1 MDPFH
6 GIVKEEE
13 FDFDFDF
20 TGAYAGDAP
29 TATAASSWAVTLPE
43 LPRPM
48 EGLGEVGPTPFLTKT
63 YDVVDDPNTDT
74 VVSWGFAGNSFVV
87 WDANAFATVI
97 LPRYLKHSNFSSFVR
112 QLNTYGF
119 RKVDPDRWEFANEG
133 FQRGQRE
140 LLKTIKRRRPSSSPS
155 SAQQGQVPSACLE
168 VGQFGLDGEVHRLQR
183 DKGIL
188 LAEVVKLRQEQ
199 QATRAQ
205 MQAMEERIATAEQ
218 KQQQMTVF
226 LARAMKN
233 PSFIRML
240 VDRQGLG
247 GRRREL
253 EDALSKKRRRPIE
266 YHLPRDGECS
276 GTATEAAVSDYISGL
291 PVGVNGVAEADDYE
305 SEREGSGVVGGGED
319 TESFWVELLSLGL
332 EENHQEG
339 GGGGPGEEGSGA
351 DVDNDVDDDVDVLVQ
366 SIYHLNPNPGSPR
379 GK

>member
-13 FDFDFDF
+13 FDFDFDY
-20 TGAYAGDAP
+20 TGASP
-29 TATAASSWAVTLPE
+29 VAAAASSSWAVGVPE

-63 YDVVDDPNTDT
+63 YDVIDDPNTDT
-74 VVSWGFAGNSFVV
+74 IVSWGFAGNSFVV

-97 LPRYLKHSNFSSFVR
+97 LPRYFKHSNFSSFVR

-133 FQRGQRE
+133 FLRGQRE
-140 LLKTIKRRRPSSSPS
+140 LLKTIRRRRPPSSP
-155 SAQQGQVPSACLE
+155 SAQQGPAACLE
-168 VGQFGLDGEVHRLQR
+168 VGQFGREGEVHRLQR

-188 LAEVVKLRQEQ
+188 LAEVVKLRQQQ

-205 MQAMEERIATAEQ
+205 MQAMEERITTAEQ

-226 LARAMKN
+226 LAHAMKN
-233 PSFIRML
+233 PGFLRML

-247 GRRREL
+247 GRLREL

-266 YHLPRDGECS
+266 HLPRDGESS
-276 GTATEAAVSDYISGL
+276 GSAREAAVGDYISGL
-291 PVGVNGVAEADDYE
+291 PDGVPAEADDDVSRRDE
-305 SEREGSGVVGGGED
+305 GGGED
-319 TESFWVELLSLGL
+319 TQSFWVELLSLGL
-332 EENHQEG
+332 EEKHRQGQG
-339 GGGGPGEEGSGA
+339 GGAGEEGSGA
-351 DVDNDVDDDVDVLVQ
+351 DVDNDVDYDVDDDVEVLVQ
-366 SIYHLNPNPGSPR
+366 SIYHLNPNPCSPSS
-379 GK
+379 K

>member
-13 FDFDFDF
+13 YDFDIDF
-20 TGAYAGDAP
+20 TGAPAVGA
-29 TATAASSWAVTLPE
+29 AAAASSLWAVGAPE

-74 VVSWGFAGNSFVV
+74 VVSWGFAGHSFVV

-97 LPRYLKHSNFSSFVR
+97 LPRYFKHSNFSSFVR

-133 FQRGQRE
+133 FLRGQRD
-140 LLKTIKRRRPSSSPS
+140 LLKTIRRRRPPSSP
-155 SAQQGQVPSACLE
+155 SAQQGQTPAPATCLE
-168 VGQFGLDGEVHRLQR
+168 VGQFGLEGEVHRLQR

-205 MQAMEERIATAEQ
+205 MQAMEERITTAEQ

-233 PSFIRML
+233 PGFLRML
-240 VDRQGLG
+240 VDRQG
-247 GRRREL
+247 RRQREL

-266 YHLPRDGECS
+266 YLPRAGEGGS
-276 GTATEAAVSDYISGL
+276 SAGAAVVGDYISGL
-291 PVGVNGVAEADDYE
+291 PVGVNGVAEPSDGDG
-305 SEREGSGVVGGGED
+305 RRDQNGGED

-332 EENHQEG
+332 EEKRREG
-339 GGGGPGEEGSGA
+339 GEAEGSGA

-366 SIYHLNPNPGSPR
+366 SIYHLNPNPGST
-379 GK
+379 GGE